1 MNNKENKMK
10 IFSFYKNMFLRI
22 GKILMKNQN
31 QKLKSKKKKQKP
43 HANKKFQKK
52 VPFIFMYF

>member
-1 MNNKENKMK
+1 MK

-31 QKLKSKKKKQKP
+31 QKCKSKKKKQKP